1 MKLVS
6 VIIPCYKDSKT
17 LCRAINSVIAQSHK
31 PIEII
36 VINDCSPETK
46 IIEKYLKK
54 YPRIKYLY
62 NKRNLGLAASRNKGI
77 QLAKGEIVAFL
88 DADDEYHRDKIRIQ
102 LEYIK
107 ENTAVTCEV
116 LNILPSGQSYSKAG
130 PDRLIIKPRE
140 IMFSNKLNGAGLLCK
155 KKLILS
161 IGGFNPNLKSCE
173 DYDLWLRLLSSGI
186 KVNVISQPLYLYY
199 FNSEGLSKNI
209 IDISM
214 WELRVIQQYASSM
227 DLKWQNNF
235 DYILAIFIWL
245 IRHLHRSE
253 EARNME
259 LKEETLKNGILLK
272 NFPIL
277 KSLFYVVGYLRI
289 CLFFILFKKHVLPN
303 SLFKKLNEA

>member
-54 YPRIKYLY
+54 YPRIKYFY

-77 QLAKGEIVAFL
+77 QLAKGEILAFL
-88 DADDEYHRDKIRIQ
+88 DADDEYHPDKIRIK
-102 LEYIK
+102 LKYLK

-130 PDRLIIKPRE
+130 PDRTIIKPRE
-140 IMFSNKLNGAGLLCK
+140 IMFFNKLNGAGLLCK
-155 KKLILS
+155 KNLMLS
-161 IGGFNPNLKSCE
+161 LGGFNSDLKSCE
-173 DYDLWLRLLSSGI
+173 DFDLWLRLLSSGI
-186 KVNVISQPLYLYY
+186 KVKVISKPLYLYH
-199 FNSEGLSKNI
+199 FNPEGLSKNI
-209 IDISM
+209 SDISK
-214 WELRVIQQYASSM
+214 WELRVIQQHASSM

-235 DYILAIFIWL
+235 DYILVICIWL
-245 IRHLHRSE
+245 IKHLFRSE
-253 EARNME
+253 EAGNLALR
-259 LKEETLKNGILLK
+259 KETLKNGILLNK
-272 NFPIL
+272 FLIL
-277 KSLFYVVGYLRI
+277 KSVFYIIGYLRI
-289 CLFFILFKKHVLPN
+289 CFLFILFKKYILSN
-303 SLFKKLNEA
+303 SLFKKLDEA